1 MNKAVVIANFPEDL
15 KADLERLAL
24 NEGRSEEDL
33 ILEGVRHVVQVH
45 ASPAPRIPL
54 FFSDDPTLG
63 ERTDELL
70 RGFGER

>member
-1 MNKAVVIANFPEDL
+1 
-15 KADLERLAL
+15 LAL

-54 FFSDDPTLG
+54 FFSDDPTLA